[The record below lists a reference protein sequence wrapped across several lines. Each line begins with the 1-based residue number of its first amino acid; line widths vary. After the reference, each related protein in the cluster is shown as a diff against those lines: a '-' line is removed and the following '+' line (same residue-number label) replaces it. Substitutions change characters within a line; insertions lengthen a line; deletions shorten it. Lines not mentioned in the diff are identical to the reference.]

1 MADRQKLMYQL
12 FAIFMIASMALSGL
26 AYFIGFG
33 LTSSS
38 NSGATDRTDYN
49 SQQSQLPN
57 PATAIGFGDVGGTTI
72 DADFNSISD
81 ALKITPQG
89 IVTAQFTNVEKSMG
103 TPLQNMAAQ
112 GLPPKEFYNEDVGNS
127 YGAVFEEG
135 NVIYYHI
142 VPSKSLNFGYIVD
155 PSPYRGYNLLMREN
169 GLRNVVGTPVMLT
182 DPDTAYKSLDVIGG
196 ETDSAYNRFAPALK
210 YSSSEDIIAYIDTN
224 NPLASIFYSGF
235 RMGADTHADAG
246 KGTRTLIYQNIS
258 VNATSKI
265 DALAN
270 NETDAIDVI
279 VETYDEESIT
289 VVKLVADLNSLFMAE
304 IG

>member
-38 NSGATDRTDYN
+38 NSGATNGNDYS
-49 SQQSQLPN
+49 SQQPQLP
-57 PATAIGFGDVGGTTI
+57 TAIGFDDVGGI
-72 DADFNSISD
+72 LVDADFNSISD

-89 IVTAQFTNVEKSMG
+89 IVTAQFTNVEKSEG
-103 TPLQNMAAQ
+103 TLLHDIAAQ
-112 GLPPKEFYNEDVGNS
+112 GLPQKELYNENVGNS

-142 VPSKSLNFGYIVD
+142 VPSESLNFGYIVD
-155 PSPYRGYNLLMREN
+155 PTPYRGYNLLMREN
-169 GLRNVVGTPVMLT
+169 GLRNVVGTPVMLA
-182 DPDTAYKSLDVIGG
+182 DPATTYKSLDVISG
-196 ETDSAYNRFAPALK
+196 EADSAYNRFAPILN
-210 YSSSEDIIAYIDTN
+210 YSSSEDIIAYLDTDI
-224 NPLASIFYSGF
+224 PLASIFYSGF

-246 KGTRTLIYQNIS
+246 KGTRTLIYQDIS
-258 VNATSKI
+258 VNASSKI

-270 NETDAIDVI
+270 NGTDAIDVI
-279 VETYDEESIT
+279 VETYGEENIT
-289 VVKLVADLNSLFMAE
+289 VVKLVSDLNSLFMAE